1 MSALRRA
8 QDADEFRISGVAER
22 LDAYESPSVSL
33 DGDGP
38 EPELVERAATLLA
51 VMPRN
56 QLRETIEDLLAPNDR
71 ERGRRAVDA
80 LIEKAFAIEDETG
93 HLRRLG

>member
-1 MSALRRA
+1 
-8 QDADEFRISGVAER
+8 
-22 LDAYESPSVSL
+22 
-33 DGDGP
+33 
-38 EPELVERAATLLA
+38 
-51 VMPRN
+51 MPRN
-56 QLRETIEDLLAPNDR
+56 QLRETIEDLLSPNDR